1 MIRLLLFLWR
11 KIVLWSSNGTSIFMD
26 EDGFLEEDGRLMIRL
41 LLFLWRKMVLWSSN
55 DKTTFIFMEEDGFVV
70 V

>member
-1 MIRLLLFLWR
+1 MIRLLLY
-11 KIVLWSSNGTSIFMD
+11 
-26 EDGFLEEDGRLMIRL
+26 
-41 LLFLWRKMVLWSSN
+41 LWRKMVFWSSN

>member
-1 MIRLLLFLWR
+1 
-11 KIVLWSSNGTSIFMD
+11 
-26 EDGFLEEDGRLMIRL
+26 MIRL
-41 LLFLWRKMVLWSSN
+41 LLFLWRKMVLWSSSN

>member
-1 MIRLLLFLWR
+1 MIRLLLFYGGRWF
-11 KIVLWSSNGTSIFMD
+11 S
-26 EDGFLEEDGRLMIRL
+26 GRLMIRL
-41 LLFLWRKMVLWSSN
+41 LLILWRKMVLWSSN